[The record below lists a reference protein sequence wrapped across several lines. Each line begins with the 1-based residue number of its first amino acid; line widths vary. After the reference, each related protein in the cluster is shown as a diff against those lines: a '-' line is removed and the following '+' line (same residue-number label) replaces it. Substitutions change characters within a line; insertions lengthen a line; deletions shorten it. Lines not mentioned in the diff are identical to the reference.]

1 MLWEDD
7 ERTMRVFLAMY
18 HTRRRIDHMSRRAE
32 RMSVW
37 SKTKKAARKTSRA
50 VGNYAFNVV
59 YAFDQLACVTVP
71 FLFGP
76 YAGQKDETISSAM
89 GKLAATNNM
98 RIPWKYPV
106 AKAAS
111 GLCNIFEKDHA
122 LKSIENDE
130 GKTLSGET
138 MLRVANYLERSG
150 RKK

>member
-7 ERTMRVFLAMY
+7 ERAMRVFLAMY
-18 HTRRRIDHMSRRAE
+18 NIRKSRPGE
-32 RMSVW
+32 RDM
-37 SKTKKAARKTSRA
+37 KTVKKVGKAL
-50 VGNYAFNVV
+50 GNYAFNVV
-59 YAFDQLACVTVP
+59 YAFDQFANALTP

-76 YAGQKDETISSAM
+76 FAGQKDETISSAM

-130 GKTLSGET
+130 GKKLSGET
-138 MLRVANYLERSG
+138 MLRVENYLERSG
-150 RKK
+150 K